1 LGKTK
6 TCSRYAAV
14 VIALVVILRLGV
26 GCHFLYEGLWKMNP
40 DNGFS
45 SKGFLGMA
53 KGPTKDF
60 YYMFLPDLG
69 GEERLQMAEAF
80 KVKLEDGE
88 VVKDATKR
96 VGWTFPVIEK
106 EWFAYFAKYRAKYG
120 LNDPEN
126 EAQLNE
132 AKAIFDQYVLSLRE
146 YVLEN
151 RDEIRG
157 FIASKARFEKNL
169 AATKNDAEY
178 QRIRDWDAQMKY
190 RSEGEKFASAPVKMG
205 ENMQLDLWNV
215 LKPSQKQ
222 EGELTRITYGSD
234 KNCLMRCVS
243 KLPFIS
249 KFAKPSTM
257 GMLDLAVTLGL
268 AAIGL
273 CLMLG
278 FCTRLAALGGACF
291 MFNVVLSQ
299 FPWPTVYPYPSDM
312 IGHSMVFN
320 KDTIE
325 FFILLLL
332 AALPSGRWAGFD
344 WFIWNFCGQYA
355 YAWGGVKDRL
365 VPQSMREDACACC
378 N

>member
-1 LGKTK
+1 
-6 TCSRYAAV
+6 
-14 VIALVVILRLGV
+14 
-26 GCHFLYEGLWKMNP
+26 
-40 DNGFS
+40 
-45 SKGFLGMA
+45 
-53 KGPTKDF
+53 
-60 YYMFLPDLG
+60 MFLPDLG

-88 VVKDATKR
+88 VVKEETKR
-96 VGWTFPVIEK
+96 IGWTFPVIEK
-106 EWFAYFAKYRAKYG
+106 EWFAYFAKYREKYG
-120 LNDPEN
+120 LNAPEN
-126 EAQLNE
+126 EEQLNE

-151 RDEIRG
+151 REDIRG
-157 FIASKARFEKNL
+157 FVASKARFEKTL

-190 RSEGEKFASAPVKMG
+190 RNEGEKFASEPVKMG

-222 EGELTRITYGSD
+222 AGELSKITYGSD
-234 KNCLMRCVS
+234 KNCIMRCVA
-243 KLPFIS
+243 KLPFINR
-249 KFAKPSTM
+249 FAQPSTM

-291 MFNVVLSQ
+291 LFNVVLSQ
-299 FPWPTVYPYPSDM
+299 FPWPTCYPYPSDM

-332 AALPSGRWAGFD
+332 AALPSGRWCGLD
-344 WFIWNFCGQYA
+344 WFVWNFCGQYA
-355 YAWGGVKDRL
+355 YAWCGIKDRL
-365 VPQSMREDACACC
+365 IPCSMRAEAC